1 MSSIKFAY
9 RHFVVASEELETVL
23 NEHGAN
29 GWRLHTCEPVASTGD
44 DGETK
49 LFMAVVMDKA
59 TQIVEVHEEEDEEP
73 KAIRCRG

>member
-9 RHFVVASEELETVL
+9 RHFVVASEDLEAVL
-23 NEHGAN
+23 NEHGED
-29 GWRLHTCEPVASTGD
+29 GWRLHTCEPVASAGD
-44 DGETK
+44 DGEAK

-59 TQIVEVHEEEDEEP
+59 TQIVEVHEEEDEKP